1 MTKIKGFGKVWI
13 LVGVET
19 MFQESSLRSC
29 TLTCGW
35 VDAMKND
42 TKTILLFPHPQ
53 GLCVTINKNIQNMGV
68 WCRIQGSSMKSYTLT
83 YEE

>member
-42 TKTILLFPHPQ
+42 TKTIDCSPTLKGYVLQSTKISKTWGFGVGFKDPQ
-53 GLCVTINKNIQNMGV
+53 
-68 WCRIQGSSMKSYTLT
+68 
-83 YEE
+83 